1 MKKHGNDGC
10 SLIETLLCFS
20 MRVYVVPVAEDREGD
35 ARVTG
40 ERSRLP
46 ARNDQRDYST
56 KVERETENNS
66 RRKQLFKL
74 RMESQMFSVSTLIV
88 R

>member
-1 MKKHGNDGC
+1 MKEQGNDSR

-20 MRVYVVPVAEDREGD
+20 MRVHVVPVAEDRKGD

-40 ERSRLP
+40 GRSRLP

-56 KVERETENNS
+56 KVERETGNNS